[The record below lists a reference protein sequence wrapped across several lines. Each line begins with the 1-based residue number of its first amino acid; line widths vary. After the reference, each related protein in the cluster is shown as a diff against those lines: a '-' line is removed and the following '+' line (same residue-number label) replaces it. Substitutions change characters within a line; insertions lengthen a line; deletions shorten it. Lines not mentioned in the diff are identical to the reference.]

1 MSTVLWN
8 VIALLGQIDIDLQ
21 RTMDSMP
28 GEDTTL
34 PLDFEGSVNVSQLPD
49 VPEDAQCLISASSD
63 ILSFA
68 DHRLSPI
75 RARTMKDFENQIT
88 DLKKENFNL
97 KLRIY
102 FLEEQVKEKFD
113 GANENIY
120 RTNIELKVEVESLK
134 HHLQEKHNLLVKAS
148 KAVESLTGDSGSTVQ
163 RIREDAQKQVQKVE
177 DFLNSKIIQLEEDL
191 KTAQANVETVSALL
205 EDEKILRMHL
215 EQKMSKVPPAD
226 EEKTDVASRLIEKDR
241 IMERQNLILQCHGE
255 LLKEDAFA
263 PACDHSFMDRKIR
276 ELTDILYK
284 KDSKIEALQIELKTK
299 AQELDV
305 EKKNGFKRDK
315 TIQGLTLALKTKEK
329 ENEDF
334 SQEID
339 GLNALLTKARDATHK
354 AQIQKFKGVED
365 YQTILME
372 KETLIGELRDECH
385 AKEIENRKLQAF
397 IKRKDQELHSAHKE
411 KAQLEKDFDDVQEL
425 KNKDDKTLNGVENY
439 RTVLMEK
446 ESLVGELRDDCH
458 AKEMENRKLQAI
470 IKRKDLEI
478 QSLLQEKVQMEKDLD
493 EVQLQKSRGDKT
505 INDLRN
511 QLEKLHGEIMVNGNT
526 AEQHCSTLLSET
538 NQKLKN
544 QEQIIKQLTED
555 LQKKDPLLQDLRSQL
570 EKLQCEMMAKENA
583 TEQRYNTLLSETNE
597 KLKNQEEVISQLT
610 EDLHKKDPL
619 LKEASDCNMND
630 EKEERIDELL
640 YNIQKN
646 KQELL
651 HLNNQLAIREA
662 TINERDS
669 AIKEK
674 DDKLLQLINELNC
687 LKNVK
692 EELKEKENLISQLQD
707 ALVKRSDE
715 LQPKMQAQFE
725 ELIFNF
731 KSEHHVYSSFKESVE
746 KPGGNM
752 QAEMDRI
759 CALRKQLED
768 DIQANQELR
777 KILEEKL
784 KMSKSRDDD
793 TLSFCWDQTTY
804 LSICLGEK
812 DPLNLDIENMSLLEL
827 KKKVRELLLLVQDLQ
842 LRNYDEKNKQCNHYF
857 ENLDD
862 DKTENAISEDMF
874 IPSAYLNAVPKDG
887 LLSEHTE
894 PVSLNDN
901 EEKPSGREDIDVLQ
915 NNSAFTDQSANCAL
929 QLRLEES
936 CLLDNH
942 SDIHTSANEEGKNI
956 VEDLKNMITQLR
968 NELNHFKNRDNII
981 KQEIGLQ
988 TSFNENKNFSPD
1000 HQFVHRKSQ
1009 VKPLDVE
1016 GNQIQPA
1023 GEEDHI
1029 PQAPTS
1035 KENYKVVEDQVPVVS
1050 KGMSYTNVKHKSSKK
1065 SRLPVPLKPSIN
1077 SVSQSTTTASKKTQ
1091 TEQTQESESNKGH
1104 TLHEM
1109 QKIEGEEKKNRPES
1123 TLDNVQGLTVNE
1135 NVILDGCKGL
1145 SYANVSPGHMS
1156 NQSSH
1161 LCLQSADDNLST
1173 ELNTTSNSLTSL
1185 SNQNHVEGHS
1195 APTPQATLQE
1205 RTDMQRS
1212 LENGQSESSSPLNSP
1227 IQNVVGLAL
1236 DDNLHYESELQREK
1250 AENMKLL
1257 DQVSNLQRKMGEI
1270 SPSRYDSLVQSQ
1282 ARELSFQRQ
1291 QIRDGHNM
1299 CIMYH
1304 DHLVNLIKAF
1314 EELLQASD
1322 VDYYVAEGF
1331 REQLNQSMQLLQ
1343 SLEEKLCYGDD
1354 ASEPEEGGSVL
1365 YESEHGYE
1373 QNNSNAELT
1382 TCHLQQ
1388 QMENEVLISS
1398 TCRILADIDDTDKS
1412 YAPSVEHMEGT
1423 LEKDHELKLLSPQ
1436 RLSQELLMEH
1446 LQEIRI
1452 LRHRLEESIK
1462 TNDRLRQQL
1471 ERQIAEAELDHGS
1484 TQMYSDADQQ
1494 NTLISEISFLRR
1506 ENESLKDLLAR
1517 GSNKQKENE
1526 KLRESLSKK
1535 SFMVDHLHSEYERV
1549 QKENEMLQIKLKEKD
1564 DEVKHLIQE
1573 VCGSRNEINRLQS
1586 ELNIQQTRLSDDRQ
1600 VLQSLRTELE
1610 VYEKMRD
1617 AKQIENGVGR
1627 LGALEECTKEQVQSI
1642 DLNKLLSEIQSLRIQ
1657 LERSIEA
1664 NDALR
1669 SILEEQI
1676 SKENDPEKKEALV
1689 KINNFFREE
1698 WQHHIKKYD
1707 VKIDAVFPKEED
1719 HTSKKHG
1726 FGKVP
1731 KSSAPADESALNVH
1745 YQTATGPVA
1754 NELSSSQCLSRSAV
1768 NLSTTSSNGAPT
1780 SRMWADKNGCHVLG
1794 LNEDYSVL
1802 RKQIAEGRKL
1812 LRKTEALLKDIRS
1825 KQHKSSNSKDPDQ
1838 DSLNSVSTNINR
1850 AQQVLEEANHLSKL
1864 MWKVSLPMNIACN
1877 TSNREEEMKIEINRL
1892 RKTLSEHEKKLHST
1906 MKRLHSTNQI
1916 KEDMEKIII
1925 DQLALTHDVLRKA
1938 RGNLE
1943 NQPSEIRP

>member
-1 MSTVLWN
+1 
-8 VIALLGQIDIDLQ
+8 
-21 RTMDSMP
+21 MDSMP
-28 GEDTTL
+28 GEDPTL
-34 PLDFEGSVNVSQLPD
+34 PLDFDGSVNISQLPD
-49 VPEDAQCLISASSD
+49 VAEDAQSLIATNCD
-63 ILSFA
+63 LLSFA

-102 FLEEQVKEKFD
+102 FLEEQVKEKLD

-134 HHLQEKHNLLVKAS
+134 HHLQEKHNLLIKAS
-148 KAVESLTGDSGSTVQ
+148 KAVESLTGDSGSTIQ

-191 KTAQANVETVSALL
+191 KTAHTNVEAVSALL
-205 EDEKILRMHL
+205 ENEKILRMHL
-215 EQKMSKVPPAD
+215 EQKMSQVTPGDELKAD
-226 EEKTDVASRLIEKDR
+226 TASRLIEKNR
-241 IMERQNLILQCHGE
+241 ITEQQSLTLQNNGD

-263 PACDHSFMDRKIR
+263 AACDHSFMDRKVR

-299 AQELDV
+299 AQDLDV

-372 KETLIGELRDECH
+372 KETLIGELRDNCH
-385 AKEIENRKLQAF
+385 AKEIENRKLQAI
-397 IKRKDQELHSAHKE
+397 IKRKDQELHSVHKD
-411 KAQLEKDFDDVQEL
+411 KAKLEKDLDTVQQL
-425 KNKDDKTLNGVENY
+425 KNKDDNTLNGVENY
-439 RTVLMEK
+439 QTISMEK
-446 ESLVGELRDDCH
+446 VSLVGELRDDCH
-458 AKEMENRKLQAI
+458 AKEMENRKLQTI

-478 QSLLQEKVQMEKDLD
+478 QSLHQEKVQMEKDLD

-511 QLEKLHGEIMVNGNT
+511 QLEKLHGEMLEKENT
-526 AEQHCSTLLSET
+526 AEQHYNTLLNET
-538 NQKLKN
+538 NRKLKN
-544 QEQIIKQLTED
+544 QEQVIKQLTED
-555 LQKKDPLLQDLRSQL
+555 FHKKDPLLQDLRNQL
-570 EKLQCEMMAKENA
+570 EKLHGEMMEKENA
-583 TEQRYNTLLSETNE
+583 TAQHYNTLLSETNR
-597 KLKNQEEVISQLT
+597 KLKDQEQVIKQLT
-610 EDLHKKDPL
+610 EDLHNKDPL
-619 LKEASDCNMND
+619 LQAALNSSMNG
-630 EKEERIDELL
+630 EKEERIDQVHCNL
-640 YNIQKN
+640 QTN
-646 KQELL
+646 KQELE
-651 HLNNQLAIREA
+651 HLNKQLAIRKA
-662 TINERDS
+662 AIDERDG

-674 DDKLLQLINELNC
+674 DDELLHLIKELKC
-687 LKNVK
+687 LKKVK
-692 EELKEKENLISQLQD
+692 EELKEKESLIAQLQD
-707 ALVKRSDE
+707 ALAKRSDE
-715 LQPKMQAQFE
+715 LEPNMQAQYE
-725 ELIFNF
+725 ELIFTLN
-731 KSEHHVYSSFKESVE
+731 SEHHIYSLVKESVE

-759 CALRKQLED
+759 CSLRKQLEE

-812 DPLNLDIENMSLLEL
+812 DPLNLDVENMSLLEL
-827 KKKVRELLLLVQDLQ
+827 RKKVRELLLLVQDLQ
-842 LRNYDEKNKQCNHYF
+842 SRNYDQTNKQSNHCF

-874 IPSAYLNAVPKDG
+874 IPFAYLNAVPKDG
-887 LLSEHTE
+887 LLSEETE
-894 PVSLNDN
+894 PISSNDN
-901 EEKPSGREDIDVLQ
+901 DEKPFERQELDLLQ
-915 NNSAFTDQSANCAL
+915 YNAALIGQSANCAL
-929 QLRLEES
+929 QLRLEET
-936 CLLDNH
+936 CLPDNH
-942 SDIHTSANEEGKNI
+942 SDIHTSADEGGKNI
-956 VEDLKNMITQLR
+956 IEDLKNTIMQLR
-968 NELNHFKNRDNII
+968 NELNYFKNQDKII

-988 TSFNENKNFSPD
+988 TSFNEIKSFSPD

-1016 GNQIQPA
+1016 DSQIQPA
-1023 GEEDHI
+1023 GEGDHI
-1029 PQAPTS
+1029 PQVHTS
-1035 KENYKVVEDQVPVVS
+1035 KENHHVIGDKVPVVS
-1050 KGMSYTNVKHKSSKK
+1050 KGMSCTNLKQKSYKK
-1065 SRLPVPLKPSIN
+1065 SRLPVPLKPSQN
-1077 SVSQSTTTASKKTQ
+1077 SVSQSMTTASKKKQ
-1091 TEQTQESESNKGH
+1091 NEQTQISESNKAH
-1104 TLHEM
+1104 TLYEM
-1109 QKIEGEEKKNRPES
+1109 QKMEGEEKKNEPES
-1123 TLDNVQGLTVNE
+1123 VLDNVQGLTINE
-1135 NVILDGCKGL
+1135 NVILDGYNILNLAYG
-1145 SYANVSPGHMS
+1145 SPGNMS
-1156 NQSSH
+1156 NHSSH
-1161 LCLQSADDNLST
+1161 LCLQSTDDNLST
-1173 ELNTTSNSLTSL
+1173 ELNTSCNSMTSL
-1185 SNQNHVEGHS
+1185 SKQNHVEGHNVS
-1195 APTPQATLQE
+1195 TPQSTLQE
-1205 RTDMQRS
+1205 RIGMQLS
-1212 LENGQSESSSPLNSP
+1212 LENGQNSSPLNLP
-1227 IQNVVGLAL
+1227 NQKEVGLVP

-1257 DQVSNLQRKMGEI
+1257 DQVSNLQRKMGEL

-1299 CIMYH
+1299 CIVYH

-1343 SLEEKLCYGDD
+1343 TLEEKLFHGDS
-1354 ASEPEEGGSVL
+1354 ASEPEESGSVL

-1373 QNNSNAELT
+1373 QDNSNADLPT
-1382 TCHLQQ
+1382 YHLQQ
-1388 QMENEVLISS
+1388 QLENEVLISS
-1398 TCRILADIDDTDKS
+1398 TCHILSDIDNTEKI
-1412 YAPSVEHMEGT
+1412 YVPSAEHMEGT
-1423 LEKDHELKLLSPQ
+1423 LDRDHELKLLSPQ

-1452 LRHRLEESIK
+1452 LRHRLEDSIK

-1471 ERQIAEAELDHGS
+1471 ERQIAEAELDHGAA
-1484 TQMYSDADQQ
+1484 QMYSDADQH

-1517 GSNKQKENE
+1517 GSRDKQKENE

-1549 QKENEMLQIKLKEKD
+1549 QKENEMLQIKVMEKD
-1564 DEVKHLIQE
+1564 GEVKHLIQE

-1610 VYEKMRD
+1610 VYEKMREE
-1617 AKQIENGVGR
+1617 KQIENGVGR
-1627 LGALEECTKEQVQSI
+1627 LGALEECTKEQVKSI

-1669 SILEEQI
+1669 RKLEEQI

-1698 WQHHIKKYD
+1698 WQHRIEKYD
-1707 VKIDAVFPKEED
+1707 VKIDAEFLKEED
-1719 HTSKKHG
+1719 HTSKKQG

-1731 KSSAPADESALNVH
+1731 KGGTPADESALNLH
-1745 YQTATGPVA
+1745 FQSTTDPVA
-1754 NELSSSQCLSRSAV
+1754 NEHSSSQCLSHSSV
-1768 NLSTTSSNGAPT
+1768 NLSATSSNAAT
-1780 SRMWADKNGCHVLG
+1780 SSRMWADKNGCHVLG
-1794 LNEDYSVL
+1794 LNENYCVL

-1812 LRKTEALLKDIRS
+1812 LRKTEALVKDIRS
-1825 KQHKSSNSKDPDQ
+1825 KQHKSSNSKDPDE
-1838 DSLNSVSTNINR
+1838 DTLTSVSANINR
-1850 AQQVLEEANHLSKL
+1850 AHQVLEEANRLSKL
-1864 MWKVSLPMNIACN
+1864 MWKVSLPKTISCN
-1877 TSNREEEMKIEINRL
+1877 TSNREDEMKMEINRL
-1892 RKTLSEHEKKLHST
+1892 RKTLSENEKKLHST
-1906 MKRLHSTNQI
+1906 LKRLHSTNQI

-1943 NQPSEIRP
+1943 NQPSDHEPRAPRTAERKE